1 MVNRGVLSLVVA
13 VIVGAS
19 LGYTL
24 GYVVLQSGTDK
35 FASELAAVKRDL
47 NATRLSLSARAA
59 ART

>member
-1 MVNRGVLSLVVA
+1 MVNRGVLSLVVV

-24 GYVVLQSGTDK
+24 DYVVLQPSKDK

-47 NATRLSLSARAA
+47 NAPRLSLSARAA